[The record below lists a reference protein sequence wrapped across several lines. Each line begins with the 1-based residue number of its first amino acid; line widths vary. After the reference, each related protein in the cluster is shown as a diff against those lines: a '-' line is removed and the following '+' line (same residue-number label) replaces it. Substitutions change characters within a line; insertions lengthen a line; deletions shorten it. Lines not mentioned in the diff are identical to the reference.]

1 MDDVKCAGDETSL
14 YDCRFTNE
22 HDCSESEAAG
32 VKCTGESNKRKRK
45 IHSQY
50 FFQRDRQKKD

>member
-32 VKCTGESNKRKRK
+32 VKCTGESNKRKSK
-45 IHSQY
+45 SLFTI
-50 FFQRDRQKKD
+50 FFSEG